1 MLSPVE
7 SFTLLSRLQ
16 CKSIALGTVL
26 RHKNTKK
33 INLKNCEKDGC
44 EDQPRSFGEMK
55 MLIDEYIKK
64 QQSTTNAVFE
74 QGLKFLQVV
83 Q

>member
-1 MLSPVE
+1 MSG
-7 SFTLLSRLQ
+7 
-16 CKSIALGTVL
+16 CK
-26 RHKNTKK
+26 KK
-33 INLKNCEKDGC
+33 VGCEKDGC